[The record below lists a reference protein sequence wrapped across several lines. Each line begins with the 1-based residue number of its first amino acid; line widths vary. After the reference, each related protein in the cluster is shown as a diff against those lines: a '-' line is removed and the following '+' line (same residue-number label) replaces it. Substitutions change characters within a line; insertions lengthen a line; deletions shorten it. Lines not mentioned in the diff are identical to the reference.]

1 MNEHILLKVL
11 LRLLPTHNETEEHGE
26 HIKHLDR
33 QINKYKSKTS
43 KHKAKLKEL
52 KDDHDD

>member
-1 MNEHILLKVL
+1 MNEHIILKAL
-11 LRLLPTHNETEEHGE
+11 LRLLPTQNETEEHGE
-26 HIKHLDR
+26 HIKYLDR

>member
-1 MNEHILLKVL
+1 MK
-11 LRLLPTHNETEEHGE
+11 LLPTQTEIEEHEE
-26 HIKHLDR
+26 HIKYLDR

-43 KHKAKLKEL
+43 RQKTKLKEL